1 MQRNNSTGLEADGP
15 AEIKREH
22 PNEVKFMRYSF
33 PIALILPFATRF
45 QKYHRQYKTIIFKCF
60 KNNKFF
66 SFNTNNK
73 IYPEA
78 KYVRQLAQGEIAS
91 VKGRLK
97 KWRLPRNNHS
107 QPNNQ
112 GLCHSLDLLNKTL
125 VRSCHRW
132 CSRPSNSCPSEIK
145 TWSPELAQLVLV
157 SDHLS
162 IIYVLIH
169 FPSHQLPSHS
179 YQHLD
184 AHSTIATI
192 FTIFPEQVKYTCSS
206 ALPHLLFPLCKMLFP
221 HKTILLL
228 PLFLPGL
235 C

>member
-15 AEIKREH
+15 AEIKHEH

-91 VKGRLK
+91 VKGR
-97 KWRLPRNNHS
+97 
-107 QPNNQ
+107 
-112 GLCHSLDLLNKTL
+112 
-125 VRSCHRW
+125 
-132 CSRPSNSCPSEIK
+132 
-145 TWSPELAQLVLV
+145 
-157 SDHLS
+157 
-162 IIYVLIH
+162 
-169 FPSHQLPSHS
+169 
-179 YQHLD
+179 
-184 AHSTIATI
+184 
-192 FTIFPEQVKYTCSS
+192 
-206 ALPHLLFPLCKMLFP
+206 
-221 HKTILLL
+221 
-228 PLFLPGL
+228 
-235 C
+235 